1 MAGAGA
7 QTVYVVE
14 DDDAM
19 RDALGM
25 LLRGAGLKVRAF
37 ESPLEFLADYRPQG
51 RDCLVLDV
59 RMPRMSGPE
68 LQDRLIARGARIPV
82 IFISGHGDI
91 PMAVE
96 AVRKGALDFL
106 VKPFDV
112 AALLRRVRDAFGQV
126 PGRRRRVHHGARL
139 RGMATLSTRER
150 EVLAGIL
157 EGNTNR
163 AVAQHLAVSAKTVE
177 YHRARIMRKLRVK
190 SAAELFQFCL
200 DGGEAGL
207 GFSRGGISRMATRRP
222 RG

>member
-1 MAGAGA
+1 MAGAGV

-25 LLRGAGLKVRAF
+25 LLRGAGFTVRAF
-37 ESPLEFLADYRPQG
+37 DSPLRFLADYRPQG
-51 RDCLVLDV
+51 PDCLVIDV
-59 RMPRMSGPE
+59 RMPRMSG
-68 LQDRLIARGARIPV
+68 LQVQDRLIARGARIPL

-112 AALLRRVRDAFGQV
+112 TLLLRRVREAFGQV
-126 PGRRRRVHHGARL
+126 PGRRRRVRHGARL
-139 RGMATLSTRER
+139 RGLATLSGRER

-163 AVAQHLAVSAKTVE
+163 AVAQ
-177 YHRARIMRKLRVK
+177 
-190 SAAELFQFCL
+190 
-200 DGGEAGL
+200 
-207 GFSRGGISRMATRRP
+207 
-222 RG
+222 